1 MKQEFDIL
9 KVIGTIADV
18 VTISGITIL
27 TIWSSIRKDRE
38 VFAFKINLYLTYFIR
53 AVGIIFTAGLLLI
66 FISEPYNF
74 FLALFKG
81 QSNGELWEN
90 GKEIQHLLSYFA
102 TTIIGLSVLWII
114 GTVIWTS
121 SLKYAL
127 DFFNILLPGRPFRF
141 KLQLNPKLD
150 ILSAI
155 YGSDTNNVDLTETL
169 RQMIKDEKLKIV
181 ANNSL
186 GGDPHP
192 GVVKKLKLTYIKGL
206 LPKTVEVIEGETIE
220 IGNK

>member
-1 MKQEFDIL
+1 MEQQFDIL
-9 KVIGTIADV
+9 KFIGTVADI

-27 TIWSSIRKDRE
+27 TIWSSMRKDKE
-38 VFAFKINLYLTYFIR
+38 VFAFKINLYLTYFLR
-53 AVGIIFTAGLLLI
+53 SVGIIFIAGVLLI
-66 FISEPYNF
+66 FINEPYTF

-81 QSNGELWEN
+81 QTNGELWEK

-102 TTIIGLSVLWII
+102 TAVIGFSVLWIT
-114 GTVIWTS
+114 GTIIWTS
-121 SLKYAL
+121 SFKYAL

-155 YGSDTNNVDLTETL
+155 YGSDTNNVDLTESL
-169 RQMIKDEKLKIV
+169 RQMVKDEKLKVV

-192 GVVKKLKLTYIKGL
+192 GVVKKLKLTYRKGI
-206 LPKTVEVIEGETIE
+206 LPKTIEVIEGETIE
-220 IGNK
+220 IENE